1 MGSLQK
7 MNNFTIRPL
16 RLGTIRRKKENM
28 AYKCGV
34 TDAID
39 FPLISFYLEGSGH
52 KIIVDT
58 GGPPPDGMRW
68 QPYFRTENE
77 SLDEALHTIGVLPEE
92 VDTVILTHLHW
103 DHASSNHLFPK
114 ARFIVQKKE
123 YDYLIAPEP
132 KIKAGYD
139 LDLLLK
145 TEYELV
151 DGDSSVISG
160 ISVVLAPG
168 HSAGMQCVV
177 VETRVGKYI
186 LGGDLITLF
195 ENWEA
200 EPHIPSGIFSDLNL
214 MMESLGKI
222 DRIHGTVLPGHD
234 QEVFN
239 LSTIYPP
246 N

>member
-1 MGSLQK
+1 MSDY
-7 MNNFTIRPL
+7 TIRPL

-28 AYKCGV
+28 SYKCGV
-34 TDAID
+34 IDVID
-39 FPLISFYLEGSGH
+39 FPLISYYLEGASH

-58 GGPPPDGMRW
+58 GGTPPDGVKW

-77 SLDEALHTIGVLPEE
+77 SLDKALHIIGVSPEE
-92 VDTVILTHLHW
+92 IDIVILTHLHW
-103 DHASSNHLFPK
+103 DHASNNYLFPK

-123 YDYLIAPEP
+123 YHYLIAPEP
-132 KIKAGYD
+132 IVKEGYD
-139 LDLLLK
+139 LDLVLK

-151 DGDSSVISG
+151 DGDSTVIPG

-200 EPHIPSGIFSDLNL
+200 KPHIPNGVYYDLNVML
-214 MMESLGKI
+214 ESLEKI
-222 DRIHGTVLPGHD
+222 AKIHGIVLPGHD

-239 LSTIYPP
+239 RSTIYPP